1 MKEYGSAINQ
11 TISDSMESL
20 PGMSFTER
28 RNKPKQLE
36 APGKTENRIRTWDA
50 STLPEEAAALIWR
63 QWLLCKVLKEKMYK

>member
-1 MKEYGSAINQ
+1 
-11 TISDSMESL
+11 
-20 PGMSFTER
+20 MSFTER